1 MLNTTIENQH
11 QTIIGEDLHFRLQE
25 EFKLGA
31 AKFADNPLHLMLKQD
46 SIDVKDKLAFIPDML
61 FFVMGFKDLMHL
73 IRYENPQN
81 ELERAVNEHSD
92 NDDYHWKWYLQD
104 LAILSEKFKNQG
116 SIDLICDVW
125 DQSIFE
131 GRNSIYVF
139 SRYML
144 QFPHPAAR
152 MLMVEV
158 LEVGFDIFK
167 DHLHPVLKEAGLF
180 DQLDYFG
187 KKHQEVEEN
196 HATGIEDEDIE
207 ALIPQLPEDI
217 KGEMVVIIN
226 QLFDQIYN
234 MADSW
239 SKKVLT
245 EN

>member
-1 MLNTTIENQH
+1 MSTTIENQNR
-11 QTIIGEDLHFRLQE
+11 TSITEDLHFKLQE
-25 EFKLGA
+25 EFKLGI

-46 SIDVKDKLAFIPDML
+46 NIEIKNKLAFIPDMI

-73 IRYENPQN
+73 IRYENPKN
-81 ELERAVNEHSD
+81 ELEKAVNEHSD

-104 LAILSEKFKNQG
+104 LAFLSEKFKNQG

-125 DQSIFE
+125 DDSTFE

-139 SRYML
+139 SRYMW
-144 QFPHPAAR
+144 QYPHPAAR

-167 DHLHPVLKEAGLF
+167 DHLHPVLKEAELF

-207 ALIPQLPEDI
+207 ALIPQLPENI

-234 MADSW
+234 MAESW
-239 SKKVLT
+239 STRVMA
-245 EN
+245 ED